1 MLSIRD
7 VIVMTMIWHDL
18 AQEHRMLTVRQKCD
32 AKSNRCSGNPFCTDL
47 PNYVVEPYA
56 RKLNLRYNELARH
69 AQAKFP
75 PAKSPTD
82 KVPADKPPAG
92 EVPAGNV
99 PDGQSSRRQAPRKRS
114 SRRQGPRRTKFPHPG
129 RIPAATD
136 GFKQ

>member
-7 VIVMTMIWHDL
+7 VIAMTMIWHDL

-82 KVPADKPPAG
+82 KVPADKPSTRSIDNRKCGPSDG
-92 EVPAGNV
+92 KSRLPP
-99 PDGQSSRRQAPRKRS
+99 PDHARRHSVGCLGCDGYERPEEM
-114 SRRQGPRRTKFPHPG
+114 KFLFW
-129 RIPAATD
+129 TS
-136 GFKQ
+136 

>member
-1 MLSIRD
+1 M
-7 VIVMTMIWHDL
+7 
-18 AQEHRMLTVRQKCD
+18 
-32 AKSNRCSGNPFCTDL
+32 DL

-129 RIPAATD
+129 RVPAATD
-136 GFKQ
+136 GFKQGQMGATLGAPKCSFARDPRADPGWPGRFVKQFQRS

>member
-7 VIVMTMIWHDL
+7 VIAMTMIWHDL

-56 RKLNLRYNELARH
+56 RKLNLRYNEPARH

-75 PAKSPTD
+75 PARSPTD
-82 KVPADKPPAG
+82 KVPAGK
-92 EVPAGNV
+92 V
-99 PDGQSSRRQAPRKRS
+99 PDNKVPTPRQSPSRNRRVQAR
-114 SRRQGPRRTKFPHPG
+114 
-129 RIPAATD
+129 TD
-136 GFKQ
+136 GGDTRSAKVFVRAGAES